1 MNESGP
7 LARRF
12 YNPRI
17 ALLLIA
23 ALVVFGLFVLRLWE
37 VQIVRGEEFR
47 ERAVQNRLRLEAIA
61 APRGIIY
68 DRNGE
73 PLVRNAP
80 IFQVQII
87 PAYLPEDEAE
97 EQRVFQRLSDLLG
110 MPIESLP
117 VKASVVV
124 PMGHG
129 ATSVLDGMKFIYDR
143 LAEKLDA
150 RGCCIKDIVDEVRGL
165 LPYEPVTIKA
175 GLDRELALRLAEESY
190 RLPGVRVSA
199 VTAREYISG
208 TITSGVLGYLRRI
221 EPGDLQLLPE
231 DVYEPDTDRIG
242 AVGVEGQMEDFLRGT
257 KGQRTVEE
265 DVVGREI
272 RTVGDIVPPV
282 PGHNVQLTLDLGL
295 QQLTYDALAEQL
307 DTLNRR
313 AGRTVTERGV
323 AIAMNPRTGEI
334 LAMVSLPSY
343 DNNLFSKPVIR
354 QAELDAITTDPYLPL
369 INHAFQSA
377 FPPGSTFKI
386 VPAAAALQEGIIT
399 PRTIINDP
407 GVILV
412 PNQYAPDNLALA
424 QKFYGWYRPGF
435 GDQNVVQALQH
446 SVNVFFYKIGGGYHV
461 PDEPEFDGLGIDRLR
476 DYTLKFGFGEPT
488 GIDLIG
494 EAPGFVPDPIWKR
507 RFTTENWTL
516 GDTYNMSI
524 GQGYLTATPLQV
536 LNAFAAVANDG
547 IQMVPQIV
555 RQVTD
560 ADGRVVA
567 SFSPRA
573 MRQIPV
579 DFENLQVVQQGLDAV
594 VNVETGTGLAAR
606 LDNVRVAGKT
616 GTAEYCD
623 DMAQKN
629 GDCLYPTRI
638 PSHAWFAAYAPE
650 EDPQIAVVVF
660 VYNGGEGSETA
671 APVAAKILKY
681 WFERQSPAPA
691 EPALTGQA
699 P

>member
-1 MNESGP
+1 MNESSP

-17 ALLLIA
+17 ALLLFA
-23 ALVVFGLFVLRLWE
+23 VLVVFTIFVLRLWD
-37 VQIVRGEEFR
+37 VQIVRGQEYR
-47 ERAVQNRLRLEAIA
+47 ERAVLNRLRLVSIP

-80 IFQVQII
+80 IFQAQII
-87 PAYLPEDEAE
+87 PAYLPDDPAE
-97 EQRVFQRLSDLLG
+97 EQKVFQRLSQLLN
-110 MPIESLP
+110 MPVESQP
-117 VKASVVV
+117 VKTNVVQ
-124 PMGHG
+124 PMGYG

-143 LAEKLDA
+143 MSEKLDA
-150 RGCCIKDIVDEVRGL
+150 RGCCIKDIVDEVRNL

-175 GLDRELALRLAEESY
+175 GLDRDLAMRLAEESY
-190 RLPGVRVSA
+190 QLPGVRVTA
-199 VTAREYISG
+199 ATAREYISS
-208 TITSGVLGYLRRI
+208 TLTSGVLGYLRRI
-221 EPGDLQLLPE
+221 EPGDLANLPA

-242 AVGVEGQMEDFLRGT
+242 AVGVEGQLEDLLRGT

-272 RTVGDIVPPV
+272 RTVGDVIQPV
-282 PGHNVQLTLDLGL
+282 PGDNVQLTLDLDL
-295 QQLTYDALAEQL
+295 QRFAYQ
-307 DTLNRR
+307 TLRDRIDRLN
-313 AGRTVTERGV
+313 AFHGRTVTERGV
-323 AIAMNPRTGEI
+323 VIAMVPKTGEI
-334 LAMVSLPSY
+334 LAMVSLPTY
-343 DNNLFSKPVIR
+343 DNNLFSRPVIK
-354 QAELDAITTDPYLPL
+354 QADLDAITKDPYLPL

-377 FPPGSTFKI
+377 FPPGSTFKV
-386 VPAAAALQEGIIT
+386 VPAAAALQEGVIT
-399 PRTIINDP
+399 PRTQIFDP
-407 GVILV
+407 GVIIV

-446 SVNVFFYKIGGGYHV
+446 SVNVFFYEVGGGYHV
-461 PDEPEFDGLGIDRLR
+461 PNEPEFNGLGIDRLQQ
-476 DYTLKFGFGEPT
+476 YTLKFGFGQPT

-494 EAPGFVPDPIWKR
+494 ESPGFVPDPIWKR

-536 LNAFAAVANDG
+536 LSAFAAIANDG
-547 IQMVPQIV
+547 IQMTPRIV
-555 RQVTD
+555 KQVTS
-560 ADGRVVA
+560 ADGTVVQ
-567 SFSPRA
+567 SFTPRA
-573 MRQIPV
+573 IRKIPV
-579 DFENLQVVQQGLDAV
+579 DFANLQVVQQGLDAV
-594 VNVETGTGLAAR
+594 INVETGTGYASR
-606 LDNVRVAGKT
+606 LENVRVAGKT

-638 PSHAWFAAYAPE
+638 PTHAWFAAYAPE

-660 VYNGGEGSETA
+660 IYNGGEGSAEA
-671 APVAAKILKY
+671 APVASQILKY
-681 WFERQSPAPA
+681 WFDRQSPPA
-691 EPALTGQA
+691 EPTTTGQV